1 MRATIR
7 VASRLPRFTLYSGPN
22 CSLLW
27 RQTAKEELAKVR
39 QQRQFQL
46 DIVNIQDPGQE
57 RWKRKYVYW
66 IPALHLEGKEIAK
79 GRWDATVVTEALK
92 KWDAETEPDGQSF
105 TKASSPTANGDAALS
120 SSELSHIPSEYLF
133 FSDNLPEL
141 PDVVSSWMPASK
153 GSYINGIYLRN
164 SELVIGDPDKED
176 SKDSLFTDPLIPH
189 CFNCGSPEHNVSSCP
204 FRVDRELVA
213 LSRQYYE
220 FFRDLYDEQRIGH
233 NEFSGRLY
241 SVEDWKRTR
250 LSWLDHFVPGEIKGP
265 ELRDA
270 LGIGED
276 HSGDLRAEWLQNMAL
291 WGYPPGWASH
301 ENPQQAVRE
310 RIAHQFSGIGGETS
324 DGPTTEEFYVFDTP
338 DTTETILLSEPHE
351 GDKDIY
357 NESATVSEGTLDSSD
372 DRYQEPVRRWA
383 TYPNTYFSSSLLPV
397 YNGFALPAVGD
408 DLPHPPPQILISEL
422 PPPPSTTP
430 PPLPPPPPIPLDAQ
444 DVRKSHESEESDME
458 MSDEE

>member
-1 MRATIR
+1 MGCNSSNGGIEEMGCGDRAR
-7 VASRLPRFTLYSGPN
+7 YAEGAENLEV
-22 CSLLW
+22 
-27 RQTAKEELAKVR
+27 KVT
-39 QQRQFQL
+39 Q
-46 DIVNIQDPGQE
+46 
-57 RWKRKYVYW
+57 
-66 IPALHLEGKEIAK
+66 
-79 GRWDATVVTEALK
+79 
-92 KWDAETEPDGQSF
+92 GQSF

-133 FSDNLPEL
+133 FSDTLPEL

-250 LSWLDHFVPGEIKGP
+250 LSWLDHFVPDTKGQEGCTRRRILERLNKAMLRGLESRLRRAP
-265 ELRDA
+265 STSLVMFGRLLSMSLRDA

-276 HSGDLRAEWLQNMAL
+276 DSVDLQAEWLQNMAL

-301 ENPQQAVRE
+301 ENPQEAVRE
-310 RIAHQFSGIGGETS
+310 RIAHQFSGSGGETS
-324 DGPTTEEFYVFDTP
+324 DGTTTNEFYVFDTP
-338 DTTETILLSEPHE
+338 DTTETILLSEPNE
-351 GDKDIY
+351 GDKDIC

-408 DLPHPPPQILISEL
+408 DLPHPPPQTLISEP

-430 PPLPPPPPIPLDAQ
+430 PPLPPPLNSLPPPPPLPPTGSPPPILLDVKDA
-444 DVRKSHESEESDME
+444 RKVDESEESDME